1 MSTIFYL
8 FAIYQSVN
16 LTHTE
21 CGLITESY
29 VESNQKNLRGHF
41 GCSSSNEVLYFNKQK
56 TNHRLDIQQLGAVF
70 ELHGWLTGQNNE
82 INKFA
87 NSILVS
93 RNYAF

>member
-21 CGLITESY
+21 CGLIIESY

-41 GCSSSNEVLYFNKQK
+41 GWFFKE
-56 TNHRLDIQQLGAVF
+56 RGA
-70 ELHGWLTGQNNE
+70 LL
-82 INKFA
+82 
-87 NSILVS
+87 
-93 RNYAF
+93 